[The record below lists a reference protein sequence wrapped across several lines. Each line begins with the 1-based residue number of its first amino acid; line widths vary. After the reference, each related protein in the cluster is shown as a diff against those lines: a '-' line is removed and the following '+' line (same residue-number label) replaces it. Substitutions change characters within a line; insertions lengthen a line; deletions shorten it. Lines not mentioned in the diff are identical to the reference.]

1 MAHQSHTKAPSWP
14 KALALAWKSPRCHA
28 RCKHSK
34 LPCKNPAVRGRR
46 VCRMH
51 GGRAGAPRGAR
62 NGNYQHGGRTIEAQA
77 AGRQAAREFRE
88 EMRRFRDLLREL
100 DEE

>member
-1 MAHQSHTKAPSWP
+1 
-14 KALALAWKSPRCHA
+14 
-28 RCKHSK
+28 
-34 LPCKNPAVRGRR
+34 
-46 VCRMH
+46 MH

-77 AGRQAAREFRE
+77 ARRQAAREFRD

>member
-1 MAHQSHTKAPSWP
+1 
-14 KALALAWKSPRCHA
+14 LALARQAPRCHA

-34 LPCKNPAVRGRR
+34 QPCKAPAVKGRR

-77 AGRQAAREFRE
+77 ARRQAAREFRD